1 MVHSNILTTPDGKT
15 PAFGPPHWV
24 AGAIGNSTW
33 SGRGYV
39 MSWGQ
44 YWHRGRGCLLSNKW
58 ITFPLFLLFP
68 LQSRG
73 HGGGQ
78 DQYPWGGASSQGSVG
93 RSAGLR
99 SGRGRYTVMQIS
111 TLSAVCNITYKSPTD
126 RSATSTAAPSPSTR
140 PSTPSATWFWRTR
153 WTGSR
158 YRGR

>member
-1 MVHSNILTTPDGKT
+1 MVRLLHSDLHTGWRGPSVTPPGQ
-15 PAFGPPHWV
+15 A
-24 AGAIGNSTW
+24 
-33 SGRGYV
+33 RGYV

-44 YWHRGRGCLLSNKW
+44 HWHRGRGCLLSNKW

-111 TLSAVCNITYKSPTD
+111 TLSAVCNIIYKSPTD
-126 RSATSTAAPSPSTR
+126 RSATSTAAPFPSTR